1 MYDEKHQLA
10 RNRHLNG
17 YQLAKLHTFEIAA
30 RQGSF
35 VLAAEE
41 LAITP
46 SAVSHRI
53 NNLEA
58 ELGFK
63 LFQRFHRRIRTDPRG
78 RAVILGVEIVTQ
90 LSQSG
95 NTGD

>member
-41 LAITP
+41 FGDHSQRRQP
-46 SAVSHRI
+46 SDQQPGSRV
-53 NNLEA
+53 
-58 ELGFK
+58 GF
-63 LFQRFHRRIRTDPRG
+63 
-78 RAVILGVEIVTQ
+78 
-90 LSQSG
+90 
-95 NTGD
+95 

>member
-46 SAVSHRI
+46 APSAIGSTTWKPSWVSSYSSAFTAGS
-53 NNLEA
+53 N
-58 ELGFK
+58 
-63 LFQRFHRRIRTDPRG
+63 
-78 RAVILGVEIVTQ
+78 
-90 LSQSG
+90 
-95 NTGD
+95 